1 MHFSGPAVLGEP
13 SRHNTEYPSRR
24 DLNFQAVAGKKE
36 YDNHTC
42 PILRSLPCV
51 DGLVRIMR
59 LHLEPALTWP
69 RLDSGG
75 QLSDF
80 QFLGSCTLAT
90 ERWFSTR
97 EWSSDRTPIAEA

>member
-1 MHFSGPAVLGEP
+1 MYFSGPAVLGEP
-13 SRHNTEYPSRR
+13 NRQNTEYPSRR

-69 RLDSGG
+69 RLDSSGNC
-75 QLSDF
+75 QISSSLAHAHLP
-80 QFLGSCTLAT
+80 LGV
-90 ERWFSTR
+90 ER
-97 EWSSDRTPIAEA
+97 